1 MFWSLFLIGN
11 NQAVLVEPFKNEL
24 TLVIGYL
31 VFGFYHI
38 SSLTVLLNM
47 LIAMMARSYET
58 ILVNY
63 SAKQQNI
70 IFVY

>member
-58 ILVNY
+58 ILVSH